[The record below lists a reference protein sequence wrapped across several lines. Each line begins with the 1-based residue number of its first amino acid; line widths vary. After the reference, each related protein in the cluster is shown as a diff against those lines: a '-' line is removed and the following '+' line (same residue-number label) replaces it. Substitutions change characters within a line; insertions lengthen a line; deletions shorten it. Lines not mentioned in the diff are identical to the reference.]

1 MAGSLDAQKAGWMAS
16 YADSIAN
23 HLTQRAGSTD
33 VPWDDVRDICDQRTG
48 GDLDAFRLDLLTD
61 MVCQRLKRAA

>member
-1 MAGSLDAQKAGWMAS
+1 MDRNLDAQKAGWMAG
-16 YADSIAN
+16 YADSIAS
-23 HLTQRAGSTD
+23 HLTHRAGFTD

-61 MVCQRLKRAA
+61 MVCERLKRAA